1 MLNWHCCIFSA
12 KLVISVDISVKSVE
26 FDFYQFQYLPK
37 LNMMCIV
44 RDWTWR
50 TKVWKFRQS
59 SLTLWSLG
67 KSSIKQPGQLC
78 SGSGE
83 HLNVISNNLFHLAVL
98 KGHVRF
104 WLNSWRLESRNSDFT
119 LEWSN
124 ILNNVTW
131 FDITVELR
139 FWKTED
145 KVDEASNI
153 WWGSKHFFYLF
164 AVEYYFVLYWNGPKC
179 SPNSSSITGDIRKV
193 MVTIEAAW
201 EKKS

>member
-1 MLNWHCCIFSA
+1 MTLWHLNKRNFSNFCILFISQSTRYTNWGTQGDRKGWDDDKIQMIVELALLHIFRKTGYLSWHICQKCGVR
-12 KLVISVDISVKSVE
+12 LLPISIS
-26 FDFYQFQYLPK
+26 PK
-37 LNMMCIV
+37 IEHDVHCSGLNMAYKSLKIQ
-44 RDWTWR
+44 TI
-50 TKVWKFRQS
+50 F

-83 HLNVISNNLFHLAVL
+83 HLNVTSSNLFHLAVL

-104 WLNSWRLESRNSDFT
+104 RLNSWRLESRNSDFT

-124 ILNNVTW
+124 VLNNVTW

-145 KVDEASNI
+145 KVDEASMI
-153 WWGSKHFFYLF
+153 WY
-164 AVEYYFVLYWNGPKC
+164 
-179 SPNSSSITGDIRKV
+179 I
-193 MVTIEAAW
+193 
-201 EKKS
+201 

>member
-1 MLNWHCCIFSA
+1 MTLWHLSKRNLSNFCILFISQSTRYTNWGTQGDRKGWDDDKIQMIVELALLHIFRKTGYLSWHICQ
-12 KLVISVDISVKSVE
+12 KCEVPLLWISISPK
-26 FDFYQFQYLPK
+26 K

-50 TKVWKFRQS
+50 TKVWKLRQS

-67 KSSIKQPGQLC
+67 KSSIKQPGRLC
-78 SGSGE
+78 LGSGE
-83 HLNVISNNLFHLAVL
+83 HLNVTSNNLFHLAVL

-104 WLNSWRLESRNSDFT
+104 RLNSWRLESRNSDFT

-124 ILNNVTW
+124 VLNNVTW

-145 KVDEASNI
+145 KVDEASII
-153 WWGSKHFFYLF
+153 WY
-164 AVEYYFVLYWNGPKC
+164 
-179 SPNSSSITGDIRKV
+179 I
-193 MVTIEAAW
+193 
-201 EKKS
+201 

>member
-1 MLNWHCCIFSA
+1 MIKYKWLLNWHCCIFSA

-50 TKVWKFRQS
+50 TKVWKLRQS

-83 HLNVISNNLFHLAVL
+83 HLNVTSNNLFHLAVL

-104 WLNSWRLESRNSDFT
+104 RLNSWRLESRNSDFT

-124 ILNNVTW
+124 VLNNVTW

-145 KVDEASNI
+145 KVDEASYI
-153 WWGSKHFFYLF
+153 WWGSKHCFIVFTLII
-164 AVEYYFVLYWNGPKC
+164 LL
-179 SPNSSSITGDIRKV
+179 
-193 MVTIEAAW
+193 
-201 EKKS
+201 